1 MQPGM
6 ELLAITAALSAIIA
20 LRYLAVAAGMYA
32 LLWRRGEPRLKAL
45 RLNTRAPTR
54 AGVLHELRASLV
66 SSPIYAFPAAVAL
79 VAFRHGRGLL
89 YLDPHRYP
97 LWWMPV
103 SAVIYLLVQ
112 DAYYYWTHRA
122 LHQRWAFAWAHR
134 GHHLSREPTPF
145 ASFAFDAAEAAATAW
160 VLPALSFVV
169 PLQLDVALGL
179 LTLMTLSSLM
189 NHCGFELWPQRFVRG
204 RIGSWLITATHHSLH
219 HTRFRCNYG
228 LYLRAWD
235 RWMGTDA
242 MPPVGRPAAPAR
254 PEPALEPA

>member
-1 MQPGM
+1 M
-6 ELLAITAALSAIIA
+6 ELIGITAALSAIIA
-20 LRYLAVAAGMYA
+20 LRYLVVAAGLYA
-32 LLWRRGEPRLKAL
+32 LLWRRGEPRLGAL

-54 AGVLHELRASLV
+54 AGVMHEMRASLV
-66 SSPIYAFPAAVAL
+66 SSPIYALPAAVAL
-79 VAFRHGRGLL
+79 QAFRHGRGLL
-89 YLDPHRYP
+89 YADPLRYG
-97 LWWMPV
+97 LWWLPA

-160 VLPALSFVV
+160 VLPALTFLV
-169 PLQLDVALGL
+169 PLNLEVALGL
-179 LTLMTLSSLM
+179 LTLMTLSALF
-189 NHCGFELWPQRFVRG
+189 NHCGFEVWPQAWVRG
-204 RIGSWLITATHHSLH
+204 PVGRWLITATHHSLH
-219 HTRFRCNYG
+219 HTRLRSNYG

-242 MPPVGRPAAPAR
+242 MPPLVAERPKDGNQPRLEAA
-254 PEPALEPA
+254 

>member
-1 MQPGM
+1 M
-6 ELLAITAALSAIIA
+6 ELLAITAGLSAIIA
-20 LRYLAVAAGMYA
+20 LRYLAVAGAMFA
-32 LLWRRGEPRLKAL
+32 LLWRRGQPRLKAH
-45 RLNTRAPTR
+45 RLNTRAPTW
-54 AGVLHELRASLV
+54 AGVRHELRASLV

-79 VAFRHGRGLL
+79 LAFRHGRGRL
-89 YLDPHRYP
+89 YADPHSHP
-97 LWWMPV
+97 LWWLPA

-112 DAYYYWTHRA
+112 DTYYYWTHRA

-145 ASFAFDAAEAAATAW
+145 ASFAFDAAEAMATAW

-189 NHCGFELWPQRFVRG
+189 NHCGFELWPQAWVRG
-204 RIGSWLITATHHSLH
+204 PVGRWLITATHHSLH
-219 HTRFRCNYG
+219 HTRLRCNYG
-228 LYLRAWD
+228 LYLRVWD

-242 MPPVGRPAAPAR
+242 MPPWPSQEPGASLAR
-254 PEPALEPA
+254 TSHEALEAA